1 MDSELFKIIATQGA
15 FALLFSYLLFYILKE
30 NSKREEN
37 YQNIIKEFTEL
48 LQIIKNDVEDI
59 KNKLNNN

>member
-1 MDSELFKIIATQGA
+1 MDSELFKIMATQGA
-15 FALLFSYLLFYILKE
+15 FALLFSYLLFYVLKE

-37 YQNIIKEFTEL
+37 YQNIIKELTEL
-48 LQIIKNDVEDI
+48 LPIIKSDVEDI

>member
-1 MDSELFKIIATQGA
+1 MFKIIATQGA